1 MALTMPNID
10 FDHTRNTVK
19 SILYV
24 IVACLVAGLM
34 MEAFILKSL
43 NLALLEALTALML
56 LF

>member
-1 MALTMPNID
+1 MAVIMPDID
-10 FDHTRNTVK
+10 FERTRNIVK
-19 SILYV
+19 SVIYV

-34 MEAFILKSL
+34 LEAFVLKSL